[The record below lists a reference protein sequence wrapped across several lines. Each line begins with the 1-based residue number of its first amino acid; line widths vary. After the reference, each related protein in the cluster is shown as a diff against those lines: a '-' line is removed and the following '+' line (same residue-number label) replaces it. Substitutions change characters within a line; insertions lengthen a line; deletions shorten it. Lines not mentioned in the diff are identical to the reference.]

1 MPPSVAWGLTTGLFV
16 AIIDAALTVLPGSL
30 GLGADAAEIVDLTIN
45 VVLFAILGFRVGRWG
60 GVVRDAAEGGV
71 IAGVVAATIGI
82 AFLLLVPTE
91 PRITLQTNDIIK
103 AYAQNVALGGVIAMF
118 SGWYGTIARESGS
131 ARRP

>member
-1 MPPSVAWGLTTGLFV
+1 VPPSVAWGLTTGLFV
-16 AIIDAALTVLPGSL
+16 AIVDAALTVVPGSL
-30 GLGADAAEIVDLTIN
+30 GLSADAAEIVDLTVN

-71 IAGVVAATIGI
+71 IAGVVAATIGL
-82 AFLLLVPTE
+82 AFSLLIPIE
-91 PRITLQTNDIIK
+91 PRVGLQTNDIIK
-103 AYAQNVALGGVIAMF
+103 SYALNIVLGGVIAMF